1 MLNALPLPRTL
12 TLALL
17 ALGLAG
23 PALAQYKTVGP
34 DGKVTYSDQPAAGA
48 AGGRPPVAT
57 PADDS
62 ASLPLALRQ
71 PMARYPVTLYA
82 ARGCKSCDAGRQWL
96 QQRGIPFAE
105 KRVESAADIAAY
117 QRLSNATT
125 LPLLTIG
132 AQKLTGFAS
141 GEWQSYLD
149 AAGYPRESRLPASW
163 RNPAPVSLAPA
174 SAPPAPAVR
183 SGADE
188 PTPEAAPSTPAVD
201 PTAPR
206 IRF

>member
-1 MLNALPLPRTL
+1 MLNALPLRRPL

-34 DGKVTYSDQPAAGA
+34 DGKVTYSDQPAPGA
-48 AGGRPPVAT
+48 AGNRPPVAA
-57 PADDS
+57 ADDS
-62 ASLPLALRQ
+62 AALPLALRQ

-82 ARGCKSCDAGRQWL
+82 ARGCRSCDAGRQWL
-96 QQRGIPFAE
+96 QQRGIPFSE

-117 QRLSNATT
+117 QRLNNNATT

-132 AQKLTGFAS
+132 AQKLLGFAS

-149 AAGYPRESRLPASW
+149 AAGYPRESRLPANW
-163 RNPAPVSLAPA
+163 RYPAPVSLAPA
-174 SAPPAPAVR
+174 SARPAPAAP

-188 PTPEAAPSTPAVD
+188 PAPETVPSAPAVD
-201 PTAPR
+201 PAAPR